1 MFFLLTTNGLRC
13 LLSVL
18 LFVTTL
24 ATVGK
29 QHHRTMFDHPQSII
43 FFSFAEW
50 QPSVDAS
57 HQLRGFVD
65 EKNEDIRLLISNCC
79 YTGEATEMIARV
91 TVMHFSAGSLNC
103 TSSAAFSGSTLFSSR
118 SGTHC
123 WLGRRKNS
131 QTWQQRV
138 KKKQRKGDK
147 WFAFRLISSD
157 VSRQCFDQHHLLL
170 VSGIISSNLF

>member
-1 MFFLLTTNGLRC
+1 MPPTPSSFFRGIFSHLNCHQLMSRSSRGRDEQQSQLAVFFLLTTNGLRC

-57 HQLRGFVD
+57 HQLRDFVD
-65 EKNEDIRLLISNCC
+65 EKNKDIRLLPSDCC
-79 YTGEATEMIARV
+79 YIGEDKETIARV

-103 TSSAAFSGSTLFSSR
+103 IPSPAFSRSTLFSSR
-118 SGTHC
+118 SGTHY
-123 WLGRRKNS
+123 
-131 QTWQQRV
+131 
-138 KKKQRKGDK
+138 
-147 WFAFRLISSD
+147 
-157 VSRQCFDQHHLLL
+157 
-170 VSGIISSNLF
+170 